1 MIIMERRTIETLQL
15 LTVALSIFFIPFV
28 VVYGVR
34 SLLLLVLNE
43 SPTWFLRLLCIGP
56 LCVFTIT
63 GFILFVVFLIM
74 WTYARMYG
82 AGYIPNEW

>member
-1 MIIMERRTIETLQL
+1 MDRRTVETLQL
-15 LTVALSIFFIPFV
+15 LTVALSIFLIPFV

-34 SLLLLVLNE
+34 SLTLLVMNE

-63 GFILFVVFLIM
+63 AFTLFVVFLIL
-74 WTYARMYG
+74 WTYAWFYD